1 MTTQTS
7 TSVDLK
13 DLKAKAKDLAAQR
26 KTVSEAL
33 KAGKDLAKTQEA
45 EQAQALMNE
54 INALGSTMVVV
65 GEHTL
70 SLKEA
75 LIDGKPSTIKVTDKA
90 TGETKERAHTIFLDA
105 GRIASLRK
113 LVARFGKIARDE
125 EIRPKA
131 LPKADEAPAA

>member
-33 KAGKDLAKTQEA
+33 KVGKEIAKANDEK
-45 EQAQALMNE
+45 EAQALMDE

-70 SLKEA
+70 TLKEA
-75 LIDGKPSTIKVTDKA
+75 LIDGKPSTISVKDKHS
-90 TGETKERAHTIFLDA
+90 GEVKERAHTIFLDA

-131 LPKADEAPAA
+131 LPKADEAPAV